1 MKRKLLSLL
10 LAGTMVFSLAAC
22 GNSSSGSD
30 GTQAAANGGG
40 SGSDSDELTVW
51 TWDPNFNIK
60 AMETAGEMAGIKV
73 KVVETASADCE
84 TKLTTAAT
92 SGQWDTLPDIVLMQ
106 DNSFQK
112 FLESYPDAFTDVSD
126 CGIDWSQFSEMKQ
139 AYSMKD
145 GKHYGVPFDNGAVI
159 ACWRTDILEQAGYTV
174 ADLTDITWKRLIE
187 IGEDV
192 YNKTGKYMLSG
203 QADSPDT
210 ILMMLQSCGAALF
223 DDEGN
228 AYIEGNPALD
238 AIVDIY
244 VEMVQ
249 KNVYLEVNSWD
260 DYIGTITKSTVAGTI
275 NGNWITASIMGT
287 EDQKGLWEITNMPSV
302 DGVEGATHYSNNG
315 GSSWYITKNC
325 KNVELAEKLLA
336 DTFGS
341 STDFYDAILP
351 ATGAISCYAPAAETD
366 AYKEPQAFWNDQPIF
381 ATIVEYSLQT
391 PDNFK
396 SPYHYEGRS
405 AIGTAVQAIMGGTDK
420 ASALKSA
427 QQELEF
433 NMQ

>member
-1 MKRKLLSLL
+1 MKKKLLSLL
-10 LAGTMVFSLAAC
+10 LAATMVLSLAAC
-22 GNSSSGSD
+22 GGSSSGSGD
-30 GTQAAANGGG
+30 ESKAPEAN

-60 AMETAGEMAGIKV
+60 AMEKAGEMTGIKV
-73 KVVETASADCE
+73 NVVETSSDDCE
-84 TKLTTAAT
+84 AKLTTAAT
-92 SGQWDTLPDIVLMQ
+92 SGQWDALPDIILMQ

-112 FLESYPDAFTDVSD
+112 FLDAYPDAFTDVSD
-126 CGIDWSQFSEMKQ
+126 CGIDWSQFSELKQ

-174 ADLTDITWKRLIE
+174 ADLTDISWQRLIE

-192 YNKTGKYMLSG
+192 YSKTGKYMLSG
-203 QADSPDT
+203 QANSPDT
-210 ILMMLQSCGAALF
+210 IMMMLQSCGAALF
-223 DDEGN
+223 DDDGN
-228 AYIEGNPALD
+228 AYIDGNPALD
-238 AIVDIY
+238 KIVDIY

-260 DYIGTITKSTVAGTI
+260 DYIGTLTKSTVAGTI
-275 NGNWITASIMGT
+275 NGNWITASIMST

-325 KNVELAEKLLA
+325 KNVELAEKLL
-336 DTFGS
+336 TESFGS
-341 STDFYDAILP
+341 STEFYDAILP
-351 ATGAISCYAPAAETD
+351 ETGAISTYAPAADTD

-396 SPYHYEGRS
+396 SPYHYEGRA
-405 AIGTAVQAIMGGTDK
+405 AIATAVQAIIGGADK
-420 ASALKSA
+420 ASSLQSA